1 MKQDYPMILRANVIK
16 PLKDDD
22 AQRDIGWAEGMLA
35 DGRPYRLECWA
46 QYQITM
52 ITVFI
57 SVLGLEDYQQDD
69 FVRLLEEGGLYRC
82 LEDRQVSAFEFT
94 DHAGNVFWSINAA
107 IGDEETVYGSSE
119 VPLNRFSY
127 E

>member
-1 MKQDYPMILRANVIK
+1 MKQDYPMILRANVIM

-94 DHAGNVFWSINAA
+94 DSAGNVFWSINAA
-107 IGDEETVYGSSE
+107 IADEETMYGSSE